1 MSIAWRRSGC
11 GSASPQRSRRCA
23 RCPSWRFEARRLQP
37 VSVNR
42 SALVGLEGAWY
53 SVPERWA
60 GLSVI
65 AAVGVEEV
73 TLSLGTERV
82 SHRRQRFGG
91 RRVSYRHYLGELSR
105 KPQAVRQVAIRAP
118 VDAAPPHLTRH
129 SPVVGSAA
137 RREGTGTH
145 ESRPASTA
153 GRADRHR
160 HRLRRR
166 GGRRCDRAAPGG
178 DRQHRPGHLLNS
190 RASANLLR
198 YLHPTA
204 GASIDHGCH
213 RHRRRDTSSPDGAHA
228 GAFRRGDGGTTVR
241 PAGRGGALPGGL
253 VLVAEQSGLIL
264 LLDATTGEGGT
275 FLDLRSQ
282 VSRDAN
288 EEGLLSLELDPEFAS
303 NGRLYAYYSVEEGER
318 RTRLSRFT
326 AHGAAADPGSELAI
340 LEVAQPFR
348 NHNGGAVRFG
358 PDGMLYLGL
367 GDGGSAGDPQANG
380 QDPGTLLGTI
390 LRIDV
395 RRASESETYRIPPDN
410 PLVDA
415 SGARPEVWAYGLRNP
430 WRMTFDPQSGELWA
444 GDVGQ
449 QRIEE
454 VDRIVRGGNYGW
466 NRLEGDDCYR
476 PRSDCDPGGT
486 VLPATSYN
494 HDQGCSITGGVVYRG
509 AQVPELNGRYVYGDF
524 CSGRVWALDVA
535 SGGDGIR
542 VADTGAAISSFAQ
555 IGEELWL
562 LRFGG
567 AVLRATSP

>member
-1 MSIAWRRSGC
+1 MRAVPPLLLAVLIAIAIGC
-11 GSASPQRSRRCA
+11 DGEEGGGATAPHPEVIASPAPVTSSTPA
-23 RCPSWRFEARRLQP
+23 PAPTSSATSTPPAEPASTTAVTATVGATPAPLTAPAPVRF
-37 VSVNR
+37 
-42 SALVGLEGAWY
+42 
-53 SVPERWA
+53 
-60 GLSVI
+60 
-65 AAVGVEEV
+65 VEV
-73 TLSLGTERV
+73 M
-82 SHRRQRFGG
+82 GG
-91 RRVSYRHYLGELSR
+91 RRFDRPVE
-105 KPQAVRQVAIRAP
+105 AVP
-118 VDAAPPHLTRH
+118 
-129 SPVVGSAA
+129 
-137 RREGTGTH
+137 
-145 ESRPASTA
+145 
-153 GRADRHR
+153 
-160 HRLRRR
+160 
-166 GGRRCDRAAPGG
+166 
-178 DRQHRPGHLLNS
+178 
-190 RASANLLR
+190 
-198 YLHPTA
+198 Y
-204 GASIDHGCH
+204 
-213 RHRRRDTSSPDGAHA
+213 
-228 GAFRRGDGGTTVR
+228 
-241 PAGRGGALPGGL
+241 PGGL

-288 EEGLLSLELDPEFAS
+288 EEGLLSLSLDPEFAS

-326 AHGAAADPGSELAI
+326 AHDAAADPGSELAI

-395 RRASESETYRIPPDN
+395 RQASESETYLIPPDN
-410 PLVDA
+410 PLVEV

-430 WRMTFDPQSGELWA
+430 WRMTFDPESGELWA

-476 PRSDCDPGGT
+476 PRSGCDPEGT